1 MAKKYRD
8 RLAAMVDETTPKT
21 LHGAELECRHF
32 FSGAALYV
40 NGMICASLTPVG
52 FALKLPEPSRAVLL
66 RTRRAHRLRYFPA
79 GPIKKDYVVLSR
91 AILNSPTYLRRW
103 LLASIKYVAGQE
115 PHRRRRRSTR

>member
-1 MAKKYRD
+1 MAKKYLD
-8 RLAAMVDETTPKT
+8 RLAAMVDETPPKT
-21 LHGAELECRHF
+21 LHGVELECKHF

-79 GPIKKDYVVLSR
+79 GPIKQDYVVLSR
-91 AILNSPTYLRRW
+91 ASLKSPPYLRRW
-103 LLASIKYVAGQE
+103 LMASIKYVAAQE